1 MDRRAWLGG
10 LRASVEEEYDR
21 LDSPT
26 FDDDAPI
33 SSTHLRFV
41 ERVIQS
47 CPPGGAIFDAPCGT
61 GRYFDL
67 VLAAGRTVVGI
78 DQSAGMLA
86 RARAKH
92 PEVEL
97 AKVGLQE
104 LDFEGEFDAAL
115 CIDAMEYVFPE
126 DWPLALRNLRKA
138 VRGRGLI
145 YLTVEQVDEAEI
157 ASVFAEARA
166 EGLPI
171 VYGENLRRGGYHHYP
186 SPERVSGWLAA
197 EGLEIVDEAVSRAP
211 TYGYLHLLVR

>member
-1 MDRRAWLGG
+1 MERRAWLEGQ
-10 LRASVEEEYDR
+10 RARVEERYDR
-21 LDSPT
+21 LYSPT
-26 FDDDAPI
+26 FDDDAPV

-47 CPPGGAIFDAPCGT
+47 CPPGGAILDAPCGT
-61 GRYFDL
+61 GRYFEK

-86 RARAKH
+86 RARARH
-92 PEVEL
+92 PEVVLEQ
-97 AKVGLQE
+97 VGLQE
-104 LDFEGEFDAAL
+104 LGFEDDFDGAM

-126 DWPLALRNLRKA
+126 DWPLVLCNLHKA

-157 ASVFAEARA
+157 ASVFGEARA

-171 VYGENLRRGGYHHYP
+171 VYGENLRRGDYHYYP
-186 SPERVSGWLAA
+186 SPDRVSAWLED
-197 EGLEIVDEAVSRAP
+197 EGLEIVNEGVSRGR
-211 TYGYLHLLVR
+211 TYSYRHLLVQ